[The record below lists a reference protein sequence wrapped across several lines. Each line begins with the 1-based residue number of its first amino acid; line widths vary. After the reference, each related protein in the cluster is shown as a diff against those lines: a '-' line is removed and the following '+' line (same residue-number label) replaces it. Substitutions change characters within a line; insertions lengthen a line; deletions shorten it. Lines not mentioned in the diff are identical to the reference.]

1 MSTIVQE
8 AEQLAEEQLKRVRW
22 ALGLSGLLSI
32 LFGIVVLVWPGISLY
47 ALVILF
53 GAYSLV
59 NGVFGLVGAL
69 RVPSKMPGRGWLIV
83 SSLAGIAF
91 GVAVFFW
98 TDMSALALLYVIGA
112 YAITIGIFTIG
123 SAFWLPLAN
132 NDKVL
137 LVLTGFI
144 SVVFGVLMFVEPN
157 DGALVLLA
165 LISAFALVRGIF
177 EVTVAIAGRRLLAIK
192 PARYGAARPQ
202 PTH

>member
-8 AEQLAEEQLKRVRW
+8 AEQMAEEQLKRVRW

-69 RVPSKMPGRGWLIV
+69 RVPKMPGRGWLIV

-123 SAFWLPLAN
+123 SAFWLPLAG
-132 NDKVL
+132 NDKIL

-144 SVVFGVLMFVEPN
+144 SIVFGVLMFAEPN

-177 EVTVAIAGRRLLAIK
+177 ELTVAIAGRRLLAIK

>member
-8 AEQLAEEQLKRVRW
+8 AEQLAEEQLKRVRL
-22 ALGLSGLLSI
+22 ALGLSGALSI
-32 LFGIVVLVWPGISLY
+32 LFGIVVLVWPSISLY

-59 NGVFGLVGAL
+59 SGVFGLVGAL
-69 RVPSKMPGRGWLIV
+69 RVPKMPGRGWLIV
-83 SSLAGIAF
+83 SSLGGIAV
-91 GVAVFFW
+91 GVIVFFF

-112 YAITIGIFTIG
+112 YAIGVGILTIG
-123 SAFWLPLAN
+123 SAFWLPLAG
-132 NDKVL
+132 NDKIL

-144 SVVFGVLMFVEPN
+144 SIVFGVLMFAKPN

-177 EVTVAIAGRRLLAIK
+177 ELTVAIAGRRLLAIK

>member
-59 NGVFGLVGAL
+59 TGAFGLVAAL
-69 RVPSKMPGRGWLIV
+69 RVPKMPGRGGLIV
-83 SSLAGIAF
+83 SSLAGIVV
-91 GVAVFFW
+91 GVIVFVW

-112 YAITIGIFTIG
+112 YAITIGVLTIVN
-123 SAFWLPLAN
+123 AFWLPLAN

-137 LVLTGFI
+137 LALTGFI
-144 SVVFGVLMFVEPN
+144 SIVFGVLMFAKPN

-177 EVTVAIAGRRLLAIK
+177 ELTVAIAGPRLLAIK
-192 PARYGAARPQ
+192 PARYGGAKPQ

>member
-8 AEQLAEEQLKRVRW
+8 AEQMAEEQLKRVRW
-22 ALGLSGLLSI
+22 ALGLSGVISI

-47 ALVILF
+47 ALVLLF

-59 NGVFGLVGAL
+59 NGVFGLAAAL
-69 RVPSKMPGRGWLIV
+69 RLPKMPGRGWMIV
-83 SSLAGIAF
+83 SALAGIAV
-91 GVAVFFW
+91 GVIVFFW

-112 YAITIGIFTIG
+112 YAITIGVFTIG

-144 SVVFGVLMFVEPN
+144 SIVFGVLMFAEPN

-177 EVTVAIAGRRLLAIK
+177 ELTVAIAGRRILAIK